1 LSITK
6 GEDGVNRIADQV
18 TFDPIDLATHENPY
32 PAYQTLR
39 EQAPLSY
46 NAERGFWAL
55 SRHSD
60 VIAAD
65 KDWET
70 FTGKFGVDLDDTSN
84 QFGDGVPPQGFF
96 LGYDPPRHTL
106 VRKAIRGDF
115 LPDGI
120 RRLEPMV
127 RRKCDQ
133 LVERF
138 IDRRSADIAEVFAT
152 PFPDLVFAEILGFPR
167 GEHEKMS
174 NLLRTALLR
183 DIVNLPVPFIPPD
196 SLRAGSQL
204 RDELKRIV
212 MNRRGQEPRDDL
224 IGKLM
229 ALADD
234 GGGISDEEIVGTV
247 FFVFTA
253 GTEEVTGLITNALY
267 LLGEHPEQRARLI
280 ADPSLIPGAV
290 EEVLRYETI
299 VQHLVKSTT
308 RPVELYGQTI
318 PEGARVALLYGSANR
333 DDSVFRDPDRFDIT
347 RRERG
352 LASFGAGIHTCL
364 GAPLARLEARVA
376 LESLLPQLGD
386 YRVSGSIEWS
396 QRVNFR
402 GLRRLPLAWS

>member
-1 LSITK
+1 MNELTA
-6 GEDGVNRIADQV
+6 NV
-18 TFDPIDLATHENPY
+18 TFDPIDMATHEDPY
-32 PAYQTLR
+32 PAYRALR
-39 EQAPLSY
+39 QDGPLY
-46 NAERGFWAL
+46 HNPERGFWVL
-55 SRHSD
+55 SRHAD

-106 VRKAIRGDF
+106 VRRAIRSDF
-115 LPDGI
+115 LPDGL
-120 RRLEPMV
+120 RQLEPMV
-127 RRKCDQ
+127 RRKCDE
-133 LVERF
+133 LVDRF
-138 IDRRSADIAEVFAT
+138 IDRGSADIAEVFAIS
-152 PFPDLVFAEILGFPR
+152 FPDLVFAEVLGIPAA
-167 GEHEKMS
+167 EHEKVS
-174 NLLRTALLR
+174 RLLRTALLR
-183 DIVNLPVPFIPPD
+183 DIVNLPAPFIPAE
-196 SLRAGSQL
+196 SLRAGAEL
-204 RDELKRIV
+204 REELKRIV
-212 MNRRGQEPRDDL
+212 MDRRSQAPRDDL
-224 IGKLM
+224 IGKLV
-229 ALADD
+229 ALSAS
-234 GGGISDEEIVGTV
+234 GVSDEEIVGTV

-267 LLGEHPEQRARLI
+267 LLAGHPDQRAELI
-280 ADPSLIPGAV
+280 ADPSLIPAAV

-308 RPVELYGQTI
+308 RPVELYERVV
-318 PEGARVALLYGSANR
+318 PEGARVILLYGSANR
-333 DDSVFRDPDRFDIT
+333 DERVFADPDRFDIT

-376 LESLLPQLGD
+376 LETLLPKLGD
-386 YRVSGSIEWS
+386 YQVSGDIEWS

>member
-1 LSITK
+1 
-6 GEDGVNRIADQV
+6 VNELTANV
-18 TFDPIDLATHENPY
+18 TFDPIDMATHEDPY
-32 PAYQTLR
+32 PAYRALR
-39 EQAPLSY
+39 QDGPLY
-46 NAERGFWAL
+46 HNPERGFWVL
-55 SRHSD
+55 SRHAD

-106 VRKAIRGDF
+106 VRRAIRSDF
-115 LPDGI
+115 LPDGL
-120 RRLEPMV
+120 RQLEPMV
-127 RRKCDQ
+127 RRKCDE
-133 LVERF
+133 LVDRF
-138 IDRRSADIAEVFAT
+138 IDRGSADIAEVFAIS
-152 PFPDLVFAEILGFPR
+152 FPDLVFAEVLGIPAA
-167 GEHEKMS
+167 EHEKVS
-174 NLLRTALLR
+174 RLLRTALLR
-183 DIVNLPVPFIPPD
+183 DIVNLPAPFIPAE
-196 SLRAGSQL
+196 SLRAGAEL
-204 RDELKRIV
+204 REELKRIV
-212 MNRRGQEPRDDL
+212 MDRRSQAPRDDL
-224 IGKLM
+224 IGKLV
-229 ALADD
+229 ALSAS
-234 GGGISDEEIVGTV
+234 GVSDEEIVGTV

-267 LLGEHPEQRARLI
+267 LLAGHPDQRAELI
-280 ADPSLIPGAV
+280 ADPSLIPAAV

-308 RPVELYGQTI
+308 RPVELYERVV
-318 PEGARVALLYGSANR
+318 PEGARVILLYGSANR
-333 DDSVFRDPDRFDIT
+333 DERVFADPDRFDIT

-376 LESLLPQLGD
+376 LETLLPKLGD
-386 YRVSGSIEWS
+386 YQVSGDIEWS